1 MKHLP
6 AAVALLAL
14 AAPAPAAV
22 YQHAVPVTA
31 PNGKEVTAFLWVP
44 PDADRIR
51 GVVVGGS
58 ILMEPAFAADPAIRK
73 VCAAEQLA
81 IVLFHPHLDAVF
93 DYAEKKSD
101 ALLQKALDALAQA
114 SGYRELSAAP
124 LFPFGHSVAS
134 IFASHVVCR
143 WPDRC
148 FGALLFKGGIRT
160 PANDPAASLAGVP
173 VLVVKGQFEEFG
185 PGPGGAL
192 RENEDRETA
201 WKTMRD
207 NILALRAKDARH
219 LVSYLVEPGAGHFA
233 WSESV
238 SAHAATFLAAAAKA
252 RIPDWPIDA
261 KQPVTCTKVD
271 PASGALTDADMKG
284 AAAVAPAKAFWHPT
298 AELAKSAD
306 AVHAGL
312 FDRKP
317 QFVTFADPAGKPI
330 FVGHDLRLRLNPTWT
345 GPDTFKVG
353 GTFLEKSPDKYPKAE
368 KAGHAAG
375 PVRFRVFGGA
385 AEQLGPDEFR
395 VGMSGQEKV
404 RAEILA
410 WHPGD
415 KEYRWAEQQGRVNV
429 PEVLK
434 DGKVQAIT
442 FDAPG
447 DLKVGGPGLKLQ
459 ATSDAG
465 LKVRF
470 YVESGPAVIDGD
482 TLVVRELPKRA
493 TFPVAVRVVAYQ
505 YGSAVEPRVQSA
517 APVVRTVGVTK

>member
-1 MKHLP
+1 MKTV

-22 YQHAVPVTA
+22 YQYAVPVTA
-31 PNGKEVTAFLWVP
+31 ANGKEVTAFLWVP
-44 PDADRIR
+44 PDADRVR
-51 GVVVGGS
+51 GVLVGGS
-58 ILMEPAFAADPAIRK
+58 ILMEPAFAADPGIRTA
-73 VCAAEQLA
+73 CAAEKLA
-81 IVLFHPHLDAVF
+81 IVLFNPHLDAVF
-93 DYAEKKSD
+93 DSADKKSD

-114 SGYRELSAAP
+114 SGYRELSVAP

-160 PANDPAASLAGVP
+160 PASGPAASLAGVP
-173 VLVVKGQFEEFG
+173 ILVVKGQFEEFG
-185 PGPGGAL
+185 PGPSGAL
-192 RENEDRETA
+192 RDNEDRETA
-201 WKTMRD
+201 WRTMRD
-207 NILALRAKDARH
+207 TILALRAKDPRH

-238 SAHAATFLAAAAKA
+238 SAHAAKFLAAAAKA

-261 KQPVTCTKVD
+261 KAPVTCTRID
-271 PASGALTDADMKG
+271 PASGTLTDPD
-284 AAAVAPAKAFWHPT
+284 PAKAFWHPT

-306 AVHAGL
+306 ALHAGL
-312 FDRKP
+312 SGRKP
-317 QFVTFADPAGKPI
+317 QFVTFADPATGKPV

-345 GPDTFKVG
+345 GPDTFKVA
-353 GTFLEKSPDKYPKAE
+353 GTFLTQSPDKYPKAE
-368 KAGHAAG
+368 KAGHAGG
-375 PVRFRVFGGA
+375 PVRFRVFGGP
-385 AEQLGPDEFR
+385 AEPVGPDEFR
-395 VGMSGQEKV
+395 VGMSGQDKV

-410 WHPGD
+410 YHPGD
-415 KEYRWAEQQGRVNV
+415 TEYRWAEQQGRVNV

-434 DGKVQAIT
+434 EGKAQAIT

-447 DLKVGGPGLKLQ
+447 DLKAGLDGLKLK

-465 LKVRF
+465 LPVRF
-470 YVESGPAVIDGD
+470 YVESGPAVTDGD

-493 TFPVAVRVVAYQ
+493 MFPLKVTVVAYQ
-505 YGSAVEPRVQSA
+505 YGSAVEPRVRSA
-517 APVVRTVGVTK
+517 APVARAVAVTK